1 MAYVEEV
8 LRNESDGKI
17 SFGNHSLPAKTKVEN
32 FKSGNDLIKVKTF
45 CEMTRLEKNDM
56 FVYESEPGTSV
67 FDFEETDEGVT
78 FKVFGDE
85 NAQITVGLKEDTEYN
100 VFVGDNNIGK
110 MKTNLSGK
118 LSVSVELSND
128 KAVEVKI
135 VK

>member
-56 FVYESEPGTSV
+56 FVYESEPGTSI
-67 FDFEETDEGVT
+67 FDFKETDEGVT

>member
-67 FDFEETDEGVT
+67 FDFKETDEGVT

-110 MKTNLSGK
+110 MKTNLSVK

-128 KAVEVKI
+128 NAVEVKI